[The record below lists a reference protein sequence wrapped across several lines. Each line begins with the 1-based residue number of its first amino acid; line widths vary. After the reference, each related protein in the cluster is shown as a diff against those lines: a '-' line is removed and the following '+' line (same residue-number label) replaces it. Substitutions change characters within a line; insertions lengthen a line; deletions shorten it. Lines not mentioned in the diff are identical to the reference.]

1 MTGYAD
7 GRGKCLHYD
16 TELQHDISL
25 VYDFILF
32 PSGVIVTL
40 LSSSLFIMSCVLHV
54 SLGRFVLLTLMLQS
68 LLLLGLEMVQQILL
82 LAHSRTRCA
91 VTGLV
96 LIFGHPVLELLMLM
110 ELLLYLW
117 MHRELH

>member
-1 MTGYAD
+1 M
-7 GRGKCLHYD
+7 
-16 TELQHDISL
+16 SL
-25 VYDFILF
+25 GDDLVMF
-32 PSGVIVTL
+32 
-40 LSSSLFIMSCVLHV
+40 SSSFSTMSYVLRV

-96 LIFGHPVLELLMLM
+96 LIFGHPVLELLKML
-110 ELLLYLW
+110 ELLLCL
-117 MHRELH
+117 